1 MVDRLERELE
11 GQAQVVRL
19 SVLDPV
25 GSEIARQHNVAS
37 LPTFLIFDGDGNL
50 IERQIG
56 IPDRARI
63 KALIANPT
71 SEPRQVPS

>member
-11 GQAQVVRL
+11 GQARVVRL

-25 GSEIARQHNVAS
+25 GSEIARRHNVAS

-50 IERQIG
+50 IERQMG
-56 IPDRARI
+56 IPDGPRI
-63 KALIANPT
+63 KALIVNPT
-71 SEPRQVPS
+71 SEPRQTSS